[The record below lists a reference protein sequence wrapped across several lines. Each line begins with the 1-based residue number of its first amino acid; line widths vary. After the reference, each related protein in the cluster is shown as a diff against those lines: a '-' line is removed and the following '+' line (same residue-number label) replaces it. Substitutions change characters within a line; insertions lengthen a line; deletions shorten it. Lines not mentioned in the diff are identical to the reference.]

1 MKSRAVALL
10 YYAVATTIAVARYR
24 DLMSPDA
31 IAYLRNARY
40 LAEGRFAQSVSG
52 VWSPLVSW
60 CVAPLVALGIDPLHA
75 LYAILA
81 LWGAAVVWFTGRLLE
96 RTGALSAGWSAVA
109 LLLVAD
115 ATVKWGAT
123 SWPDVILA
131 ACLLAAA
138 GELSRPDLAVS
149 RLPAIRCGVWGG
161 LAYLGKAYGLPFFLV
176 LVPISLLALHA
187 GRTDRRKIL
196 AAWGI
201 ATATAVAVAA
211 PWILAVSWKFQRPT
225 IGLAGSLNHAIVGP
239 DDPSR
244 DELWKPVEGRVTVW
258 EIPETRDYRYWS
270 PFDGRESFLHQARFT
285 WRTAKQIRD
294 AVLRFDYLGLSVG
307 LVVLAPFLA
316 WSMGRSQE
324 TRRAAWFAA
333 VAAAFCAPLA
343 LVNFEYRYVEPFLR
357 PLCVVGGFHAAGLLE
372 GRARRAALVVVALSF
387 SATVNLP
394 FRPYTYPNPDGT
406 PFDDTVVDTTIH
418 RRIAKVLKERGL
430 HGPIASTRY
439 WGGMFLGYFLD
450 EPFVGQPAG
459 ATAEI
464 CARELDDVGAQVLL
478 MDPEW
483 RFAPELAADSRW
495 EDRGTVDVGDGRAM
509 LVLARRQS
517 SSRLRFFI
525 DTGPTPT

>member
-1 MKSRAVALL
+1 MRSRAPALV
-10 YYAVATTIAVARYR
+10 YYAVAATVAVARYR

-40 LAEGRFAQSVSG
+40 VAEGRFAQSVSG

-75 LYAILA
+75 LYAVLA
-81 LWGAAVVWFTGRLLE
+81 LWGAVAVWFAGRLLE

-138 GELSRPDLAVS
+138 ADLARPDFTDG
-149 RLPAIRCGVWGG
+149 RFPAIRCGVWGG
-161 LAYLGKAYGLPFFLV
+161 LAYLGKAYGLPFFLA
-176 LVPISLLALHA
+176 LVPISLLALHG
-187 GRTDRRKIL
+187 GRADRRKIL
-196 AAWGI
+196 TVWGI

-211 PWILAVSWKFQRPT
+211 PWFLAVSLKFHRPT
-225 IGLAGSLNHAIVGP
+225 IGLAGSLNHAIVAP
-239 DDPSR
+239 DDPAR

-258 EIPETRDYRYWS
+258 EIPETRRYRYWS
-270 PFDGRESFLHQARFT
+270 PFESLDLLRHQAAFT

-307 LVVLAPFLA
+307 LVALAPFLA
-316 WSMGRSQE
+316 WSVGRPQDV
-324 TRRAAWFAA
+324 RRAAWIAA
-333 VAAAFCAPLA
+333 SAAAFCAPLS

-357 PLCVVGGFHAAGLLE
+357 PLCVVGCFHAAGLLA
-372 GRARRAALVVVALSF
+372 GKARRAALVVVALSF

-406 PFDDTVVDTTIH
+406 PFDDTVVDTRIH
-418 RRIAKVLKERGL
+418 RRVAKTLKEEGIS
-430 HGPIASTRY
+430 GPIASTRY
-439 WGGMFLGYFLD
+439 WGGMFVGYFLD

-459 ATAEI
+459 ASAEL
-464 CARELDDVGAQVLL
+464 CARELDDVGAQSFLI
-478 MDPEW
+478 DPEW
-483 RFAPELAADSRW
+483 RFAPEFVSDPNW
-495 EDRGTVDVGDGRAM
+495 EERGTVDVGGGVRM
-509 LVLARRQS
+509 IVLRRRQS
-517 SSRLRFFI
+517 SMQHSIPI
-525 DTGPTPT
+525 DTEPAPT